1 MNLFSKLPRDN
12 EVRIGEKRV
21 QIKKLTP
28 VRWRELFGTIE
39 TLPNLILQ
47 VLAAPKEDKRGYI
60 LAAIDEGL
68 DEVCEVV
75 AMLSGLDSEYVK
87 NEVGLDEIIE
97 YLAKTAKYNRLG
109 DAIKNTKSLLG
120 Q

>member
-1 MNLFSKLPRDN
+1 MTIFSKVTRDN
-12 EVRIGEKRV
+12 EVRLGEKRV

-39 TLPNLILQ
+39 TLTNLVLQ

-68 DEVCEVV
+68 SEVCEVV
-75 AMLSGLDSEYVK
+75 ALLTGLDVEYVK
-87 NEVGLDEIIE
+87 NEAGLDEIIE
-97 YLAKTAKYNRLG
+97 YLAKTARYNRLG
-109 DAIKNTKSLLG
+109 DAIKNAKSLLG